1 MKKAVGAVKGATQ
14 IIWLAVAAL
23 VGVGLL
29 AWVGSMFLPGDDADP
44 AEVVVSGEPEPEPE
58 PVEPSEPPVPVVD
71 RGSWIMVEDQDPMN
85 DSPQVVTGLEEDGAT
100 LYVGCV
106 DGRTNVLIRWDEYL
120 GMDTA
125 VTVTHRLPPK
135 PAERGSWLRGGE
147 STVAPDPI
155 ALLRGMVAGT
165 ELVVRTTPYMSGQV
179 TVTFDLTGAREAVGK
194 VAEACGWEL

>member
-1 MKKAVGAVKGATQ
+1 MKKAVRAAKGTTQ
-14 IIWLAVAAL
+14 IIWLGVASLAGVAL
-23 VGVGLL
+23 LVWL
-29 AWVGSMFLPGDDADP
+29 GSMFLPGDEAGVA
-44 AEVVVSGEPEPEPE
+44 AEVVVSGEPEPGAAE
-58 PVEPSEPPVPVVD
+58 SREPPVPMVD

-135 PAERGSWLRGGE
+135 PAVRASWLRGGE

-155 ALLRGMVAGT
+155 ALLREMVAGT
-165 ELVVRTTPYMSGQV
+165 ELVVRTTPYMSGPV
-179 TVTFDLTGAREAVGK
+179 TVTFDLTGAEEAIGK
-194 VAEACGWEL
+194 VAEACGWEAD